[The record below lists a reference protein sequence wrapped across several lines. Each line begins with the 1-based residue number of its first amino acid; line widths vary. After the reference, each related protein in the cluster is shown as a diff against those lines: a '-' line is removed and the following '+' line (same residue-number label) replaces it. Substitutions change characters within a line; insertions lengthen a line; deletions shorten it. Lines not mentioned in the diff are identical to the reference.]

1 MRDVLSKALGPIND
15 ANAEGES
22 TDRILAHAF
31 FRTRPLQAGSSPI
44 AELADRRGA
53 TPGHSRLGPRELRTT
68 KT

>member
-15 ANAEGES
+15 AHAEGDV

-44 AELADRRGA
+44 VELADRRG
-53 TPGHSRLGPRELRTT
+53 TERPSGLRRPPRTN